1 MNIPV
6 LVLLALAVWTL
17 FTLTVTV
24 GVYRWRRIL
33 TGRSSIAEWR
43 ADLPQDSEWYQRGVR
58 AHMNCVENLPVYT
71 AIVIAVIATGSHGVI
86 LDRLAVAILAAR
98 VAQTLVHITLPPTNP
113 AAALRFALY
122 FVQVACMLT
131 MAGLVA
137 RGAASA
143 PFVSMI

>member
-6 LVLLALAVWTL
+6 LVLLAFAAWTL
-17 FTLTVTV
+17 LTLTVTV

-33 TGRSSIAEWR
+33 KGQSSIAEWR
-43 ADLPQDSEWYQRGVR
+43 ADLPQGSEWYQRGVR

-71 AIVIAVIATGSHGVI
+71 AIVLAVIATGSHGVM

-98 VAQTLVHITLPPTNP
+98 MGQTLVHITLPPTNS

-122 FVQVACMLT
+122 FVQVACMLA

-137 RGAASA
+137 PAAAIELS
-143 PFVSMI
+143 

>member
-6 LVLLALAVWTL
+6 LVLLGFAAWTL
-17 FTLTVTV
+17 LTLTITV
-24 GVYRWRRIL
+24 GVYRWHRIL

-43 ADLPQDSEWYQRGVR
+43 ADVPQGSEWYQWGVR

-71 AIVIAVIATGSHGVI
+71 AIVLAVIATGSHGVM
-86 LDRLAVAILAAR
+86 LDGLAAAILAAR
-98 VAQTLVHITLPPTNP
+98 MTQTLVHITLPPTNSV
-113 AAALRFALY
+113 AALRFALY

-137 RGAASA
+137 PAAA
-143 PFVSMI
+143 IRPLVSMI